1 MIKFSSASSPSELRE
16 RRWCTSRFCIVP
28 HLWHRQL
35 SRFRTRWRSAVY
47 DSGSSRSGGRL
58 KLVGFV
64 RFIFI
69 SQPIAPL
76 QLRTEFAS
84 RVSWTGCTPA
94 IHFSPAHPGAPS
106 DPHRELPGGGTTA
119 PSRAA
124 WSLWSSW
131 RIRKKDRSRLLAC
144 RVTLPALASERFL
157 DFQHFYW
164 QNN

>member
-1 MIKFSSASSPSELRE
+1 VIKFSSASSPSELRE

-106 DPHRELPGGGTTA
+106 DPHRELPRGRNNRAEPGGLEPLEFVENPEKGPIEVA
-119 PSRAA
+119 CLPCHLAR
-124 WSLWSSW
+124 SSE
-131 RIRKKDRSRLLAC
+131 RTLPRFPAFLLAK
-144 RVTLPALASERFL
+144 
-157 DFQHFYW
+157 
-164 QNN
+164 